1 MKAIK
6 ITKDNRQLLASRFN
20 VDVDDYDDVL
30 PIDYWLVTD
39 FGNDETFDTLT
50 EDMFNHNF
58 IVGDTLENDFVAVE
72 RD

>member
-20 VDVDDYDDVL
+20 VDVDDYDDML
-30 PIDYWLVTD
+30 PIGYWLVTD
-39 FGNDETFDTLT
+39 FGNDDTFDTLT
-50 EDMFNHNF
+50 EDMFQHNF

>member
-6 ITKDNRQLLASRFN
+6 ITADNQQLLASRFG

-30 PIDYWLVTD
+30 PLGYWLVTD

-58 IVGDTLENDFVAVE
+58 IVGDKLENGFVAVE

>member
-50 EDMFNHNF
+50 EDMFQHNF